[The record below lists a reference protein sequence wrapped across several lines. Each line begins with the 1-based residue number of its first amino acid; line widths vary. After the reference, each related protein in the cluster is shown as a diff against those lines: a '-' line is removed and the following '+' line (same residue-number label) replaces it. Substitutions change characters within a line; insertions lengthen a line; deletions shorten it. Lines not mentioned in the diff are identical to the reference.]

1 MMKLMATLLVGAC
14 WLAVSANEI
23 KSLPRLVVK
32 PCWKQWSGY
41 LATNTGRETNLFYWY
56 HEATANAEA
65 KPVILWLN
73 GGPGC
78 SSLGGMFTELGP
90 LVVGMDGNVTFNPFS
105 WNKLANVLFLEQPAG
120 VGFSYPNLPA
130 NDSTTA
136 DDTYHA
142 LLAFFAMHPELHG
155 RPFYVMGESYGGH
168 YVPNTVAAI
177 EAGNAK
183 LPPGAKQR
191 INLIGFAVGNGYT
204 DWQLDFNA
212 NVPNTRYHALTSQS
226 RLDAAQEAC
235 SGDYAR
241 CFWPRKDVEC
251 PAKCDS
257 AVRAAVEDAMDGSID
272 IYDIY
277 EDVCLDKSHERL
289 PTQGFMLMQER
300 RAAQLATVVQV
311 EERSEP
317 SGGGDGGSSSLS
329 SSGGGGGGSS
339 SSSPLATAVGGRGDG
354 SFGRDKTTSRAEE
367 DHVAA
372 TAAVSLT
379 TTRAFPG
386 RYSAATSDPIPD
398 AAFPT
403 PSPRRRRLQTTISP
417 IFPTCIDKSS
427 SDYLNSADVQA
438 AIHVRPWATPKGKW
452 SDCGNVKYEFN
463 YASELP
469 NYERWTSE
477 GTYQILI
484 YNGDSD
490 YILSHMGNNAWINQG
505 LRLKKA
511 SEWTKWRGSDG
522 QVAGYFEE
530 YETAGKP
537 LTFLTVKGA
546 GHMVPK
552 DRPRHAL
559 DMLSRFLAGGGY
571 ASVSKAAQVE
581 PLCPA

>member
-1 MMKLMATLLVGAC
+1 
-14 WLAVSANEI
+14 
-23 KSLPRLVVK
+23 
-32 PCWKQWSGY
+32 
-41 LATNTGRETNLFYWY
+41 
-56 HEATANAEA
+56 
-65 KPVILWLN
+65 
-73 GGPGC
+73 
-78 SSLGGMFTELGP
+78 MFTELGP

-105 WNKLANVLFLEQPAG
+105 WNKLANVFFLEQPAG

-142 LLAFFAMHPELHG
+142 LLAFFAMHPELQG

-329 SSGGGGGGSS
+329 SGGGGGGGGG
-339 SSSPLATAVGGRGDG
+339 SSPLATAVGGRGDG

-372 TAAVSLT
+372 TAAVSSPQPVRSRAVTAQPPLT
-379 TTRAFPG
+379 LWPTRPFRRPALVAAACRRPSRQYSPRVSISPRVITSTPPTSRPPSMFVRGPLQRGSGPIAVTSSTSSTTRP
-386 RYSAATSDPIPD
+386 S
-398 AAFPT
+398 FPT
-403 PSPRRRRLQTTISP
+403 MSGGRPKAPTRSSSTMATATTSSP
-417 IFPTCIDKSS
+417 IWVT
-427 SDYLNSADVQA
+427 
-438 AIHVRPWATPKGKW
+438 T
-452 SDCGNVKYEFN
+452 
-463 YASELP
+463 
-469 NYERWTSE
+469 
-477 GTYQILI
+477 
-484 YNGDSD
+484 
-490 YILSHMGNNAWINQG
+490 
-505 LRLKKA
+505 
-511 SEWTKWRGSDG
+511 RGSIRG
-522 QVAGYFEE
+522 SG
-530 YETAGKP
+530 
-537 LTFLTVKGA
+537 
-546 GHMVPK
+546 
-552 DRPRHAL
+552 
-559 DMLSRFLAGGGY
+559 
-571 ASVSKAAQVE
+571 
-581 PLCPA
+581 